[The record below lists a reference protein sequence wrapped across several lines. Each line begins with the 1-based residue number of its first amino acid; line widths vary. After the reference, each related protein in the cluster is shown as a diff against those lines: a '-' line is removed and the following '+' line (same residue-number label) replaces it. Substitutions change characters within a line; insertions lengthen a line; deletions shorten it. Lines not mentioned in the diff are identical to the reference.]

1 LKKPIDYKVI
11 DPNKKEID
19 KEKSIG
25 GVSEEIVIV
34 DTTSVL
40 KRS

>member
-11 DPNKKEID
+11 DPKKEID

-25 GVSEEIVIV
+25 GVSREIVTV
-34 DTTSVL
+34 DTASIL